1 MNKIKNVLLWIFSV
15 FMLLSGVVFMG
26 NSVISAVFMFVA
38 GIISNPLFL
47 KKVHINQII
56 NIIACIVLFFAAAIL
71 LSGCDTNKTLV
82 TTQSTEESTREK
94 NIEKTTEKEN
104 TKSKKELEESSSI
117 AASKRAA
124 KESSVAASKKAAK
137 ESSAA
142 VSKAEESRKAA
153 EKSSVAASKAEE
165 SRKAAKEESRQA
177 SIAQSQAE
185 AAQQASIAQS
195 QAEAAQQA
203 SIAQQI
209 PVQNSRYACW
219 VPNGKSYHFTKD
231 CPTLRRS
238 KTILEGSVQN
248 ALTAGKTD
256 PCNICAG
263 GR

>member
-185 AAQQASIAQS
+185 AAQQASIT
-195 QAEAAQQA
+195 
-203 SIAQQI
+203 QQI

-248 ALTAGKTD
+248 ALSAGKTD